1 MVPLEEQSRTSQL
14 RRRVFEIERLA
25 ATPQVVFEL
34 VRVLGDEGASA
45 ANLERVVESDQALSS
60 KVLNIANSAYYGF
73 ANKVTTIQRAV
84 VALGFQ
90 ELRLLAL
97 GIGLADVFDQKKFPA
112 GLDGQEMWAHCLAV
126 SWMAKGLAEAASQP
140 APGEIML
147 AGLLHD
153 MGKLVL
159 AVYMTE
165 EFDSILRLTGEGE
178 PYFRAEKE
186 LGLKH
191 ATIGH
196 WLAKKWG
203 LPGLQAAAIR
213 DHHSPRTN
221 DPYYISTR
229 LVSLADDLAKRSG
242 FGLVHEAEPV
252 DLAAVLE
259 ETRLTP
265 DRVNTVVKEA
275 KNQIPPLL
283 ETWQQV
289 LTQERV

>member
-1 MVPLEEQSRTSQL
+1 MVPLEEQSRASEL
-14 RRRVFEIERLA
+14 RRRVFEVERLA

-34 VRVLGDEGASA
+34 VRVLGDEEASA
-45 ANLERVVESDQALSS
+45 AKLERVVESDQALSS
-60 KVLNIANSAYYGF
+60 KVLSLANSAYYGF

-97 GIGLADVFDQKKFPA
+97 GIGLADVFDPKRFPA
-112 GLDGQEMWAHCLAV
+112 GLDGQEMWTHCLAV

-153 MGKLVL
+153 LGKLVL

-165 EFDSILRLTGEGE
+165 EFDSILRLTGEGA

-186 LGLKH
+186 LGLEH

-196 WLAKKWG
+196 WLAKKWD
-203 LPGLQAAAIR
+203 LPDLQAAAIR
-213 DHHSPRTN
+213 DHHSLRRS
-221 DPYYISTR
+221 DPYFTSTC
-229 LVSLADDLAKRSG
+229 LVCLADDLTKRLG

-252 DLAAVLE
+252 DLSAALE

-265 DRVNTVVKEA
+265 GRIKVVVKEA

-283 ETWQQV
+283 ETWWQM
-289 LTQERV
+289 LTQERA